1 MKRIFTKR
9 RSPLAGN
16 HQGFAIRRHAFAIR
30 RHAFAICHLL
40 FAMALTAS
48 AARSDDP
55 RPNIIFIFSDDHA
68 YQAVS
73 AYGHSLNKTPNI
85 DRIGKEGMLFR
96 ECYVNNSICGPQR
109 AVIQTGK
116 YSHRNGFLRNGNKF
130 DGTQQTFPKLLQK
143 VGYQTAVVGKWH
155 LGEHMAPQGYN
166 YSEVLIG
173 QGPYYNPP
181 MLVDKDGDGKS
192 ERTKHIGYT
201 TDIISDLTLKWLRDG
216 RDKDRPF
223 MLMTQHKAPHRN
235 WQPGPKYLNK
245 YDDVTFPEPPTL
257 FEDYSKG
264 VKARQTQEM
273 QIDRDLTRGDL
284 KLDAPRNLTP
294 RQKKVWDAAYGPKN
308 KAFEEANLQ
317 GKDLVRWKFQRYLK
331 DYLRTIDS
339 VDDAVG
345 ELLAYLDESGL
356 AKNTIVIYTS
366 DQGFYL
372 GEHGWFD
379 KRWIY
384 EESLRTPLLVRWP
397 GVIDPGSVN
406 SDIVSPLD
414 FAETFLD
421 VAGADIPKD
430 MQGASLVPIFYGS
443 TPKDWRKTHYYHY
456 YEWPGWH
463 LVRRHYGVVDGR
475 YKLVHFYEE
484 DVNEWELIDLKA
496 DPLELRNF
504 YGDKDYAKVQKKL
517 ARELAS
523 LRKKFG
529 VPAKDP
535 SASFETGDTP
545 ARYQQRGRK

>member
-1 MKRIFTKR
+1 MKR
-9 RSPLAGN
+9 PLAKLL
-16 HQGFAIRRHAFAIR
+16 AL
-30 RHAFAICHLL
+30 FAICHLP
-40 FAMALTAS
+40 FAMAATA
-48 AARSDDP
+48 ADP

-73 AYGHSLNKTPNI
+73 AYGHSLNQTPNI
-85 DRIGKEGMLFR
+85 DRIGKEGMLFK

-116 YSHRNGFLRNGNKF
+116 YSHLNGFLRNGNKF

-143 VGYQTAVVGKWH
+143 AGYQTAVVGKWH

-201 TDIISDLTLKWLRDG
+201 TDIISDLTLKWLRDA
-216 RDKDRPF
+216 RDKDKPF

-257 FEDYSKG
+257 FEDYTKG

-294 RQKKVWDAAYGPKN
+294 EQKKVWDAAYGPKN
-308 KAFEEANLQ
+308 EAFKGAKLQ
-317 GKDLVRWKFQRYLK
+317 GKALVRWKFQRYLK

-345 ELLAYLDESGL
+345 ELLDYLDESGL
-356 AKNTIVIYTS
+356 ANNTIVIYTS

-397 GVIDPGSVN
+397 GVIKPGSVN
-406 SDIVSPLD
+406 RDIVSPLD

-430 MQGASLVPIFYGS
+430 MQGASLVPIFKGR
-443 TPKDWRKTHYYHY
+443 TPKNWRKTHYYHY

-475 YKLVHFYEE
+475 YKLVHFYEK
-484 DVNEWELIDLKA
+484 DVDEWELIDLKA
-496 DPLELRNF
+496 DPLELKNF
-504 YGDKDYAKVQKKL
+504 YGRKEYAKVQKKL
-517 ARELAS
+517 TRELAR
-523 LRKKFG
+523 LRKKYD
-529 VPAKDP
+529 VPKKDP
-535 SASFETGDTP
+535 AASFETGDTP
-545 ARYQQRGRK
+545 QRYQQRRK

>member
-1 MKRIFTKR
+1 MKRISAFL
-9 RSPLAGN
+9 PFLALAALITAP
-16 HQGFAIRRHAFAIR
+16 FA
-30 RHAFAICHLL
+30 
-40 FAMALTAS
+40 AS

-55 RPNIIFIFSDDHA
+55 RPNIVFIFSDDHA
-68 YQAVS
+68 YQAIS
-73 AYGHSLNKTPNI
+73 AYGHGLNKTPNI
-85 DRIGKEGMLFR
+85 DRIAREGMLFK

-116 YSHRNGFLRNGNKF
+116 YSHLNGFVRNGNKF
-130 DGTQQTFPKLLQK
+130 NGHQQTFPKLLQQ

-155 LGEHMAPQGYN
+155 LGTHMAPQGFN

-181 MLVDKDGDGKS
+181 MFLDANGAGKDRK
-192 ERTKHIGYT
+192 RVKHIGYT
-201 TDIISDLTLKWLRDG
+201 TDIISDLTLNWLKNT
-216 RDKDRPF
+216 RDKDKPF

-284 KLDAPRNLTP
+284 KLDPPRGLTP
-294 RQKKVWDAAYGPKN
+294 DQLKVWNAAYDPKN
-308 KAFEEANLQ
+308 AALKKANLS

-345 ELLAYLDESGL
+345 DLLHYLDESGL
-356 AKNTIVIYTS
+356 AKNTIVIYSS

-397 GVIDPGSVN
+397 GVTQPGSVN

-414 FAETFLD
+414 FAQTFLQA
-421 VAGADIPKD
+421 AGAKTPKD
-430 MQGASLVPIFYGS
+430 MQGASLVPVLYGT
-443 TPKDWRKTHYYHY
+443 TPKNWRKTHYYHY

-475 YKLVHFYEE
+475 YKLVHFYED
-484 DVNEWELIDLKA
+484 DVDEWELIDLKA
-496 DPLELRNF
+496 DPLELKNF
-504 YGDKDYAKVQKKL
+504 YGDKRYVKVQKKL
-517 ARELAS
+517 ARELSS
-523 LRKKFG
+523 LRRKYKL
-529 VPAKDP
+529 PKNDP
-535 SASFETGDTP
+535 EASFETGDTP
-545 ARYQQRGRK
+545 AKYQQRLKK